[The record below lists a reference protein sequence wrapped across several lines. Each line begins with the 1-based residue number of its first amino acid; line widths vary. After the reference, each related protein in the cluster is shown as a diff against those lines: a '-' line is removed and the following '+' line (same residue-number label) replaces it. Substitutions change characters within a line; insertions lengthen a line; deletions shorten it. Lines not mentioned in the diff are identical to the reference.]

1 MFFIGEDAQQDVSGA
16 ALLVASGELDY
27 TSSPL
32 LRRQVLDQLAAGR
45 TNLVFDFSEVTFIDS
60 TAIGELVG
68 AFMRAQQ
75 AGGGSVRVV
84 CASHNER
91 VLRIFD
97 IVGVASLI
105 PLHRSRE
112 EALLALATAP
122 QTPVGSELERRR
134 VAHRE
139 GGHCAL
145 AGATVTR
152 TYAQHAAARERAEEL
167 EPRAPQPPAPPHL
180 DELA

>member
-1 MFFIGEDAQQDVSGA
+1 MFFIGEDAQQEVPGA
-16 ALLVASGELDY
+16 ALLIASGELDY

-32 LRRQVLDQLAAGR
+32 LRRQVLDQLAGGR

-122 QTPVGSELERRR
+122 HTAIGSELERRR
-134 VAHRE
+134 LARRE
-139 GGHCAL
+139 GGRPAL
-145 AGATVTR
+145 AGAAVAR
-152 TYAQHAAARERAEEL
+152 TYAQHAAGARAEER
-167 EPRAPQPPAPPHL
+167 EPRAPQPPAPAHL

>member
-1 MFFIGEDAQQDVSGA
+1 MFFIGEDTQQEIPGA

-32 LRRQVLDQLAAGR
+32 LRRQVLQQLAAAR
-45 TNLVFDFSEVTFIDS
+45 THLVFDLSEVTFIDS

-68 AFMRAQQ
+68 AFMRSQQ

-84 CASHNER
+84 CTSHNER

-97 IVGVASLI
+97 IAGVASLI

-112 EALLALATAP
+112 EALLALATLP
-122 QTPVGSELERRR
+122 HTPVGSELERRR
-134 VAHRE
+134 ADARE
-139 GGHCAL
+139 C
-145 AGATVTR
+145 ATVAGTAVAR
-152 TYAQHAAARERAEEL
+152 RYAQQAAAAAGDEEL
-167 EPRAPQPPAPPHL
+167 EPRAHPQAEPPHL